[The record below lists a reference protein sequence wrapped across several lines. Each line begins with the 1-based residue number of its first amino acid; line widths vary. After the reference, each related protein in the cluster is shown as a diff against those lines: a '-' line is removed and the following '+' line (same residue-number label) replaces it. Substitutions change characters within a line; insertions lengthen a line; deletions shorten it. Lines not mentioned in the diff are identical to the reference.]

1 MRRSIFTLIELL
13 IVIAII
19 AILTSLLLP
28 ALNSA
33 RGKARD
39 ASCFNNLKQI
49 GIFLQMYL
57 ADRNDICP
65 TYASNGGGASKVQDA
80 LTPYLNSS
88 LSIYDGVHWDVK
100 RKRPRAVFDCPAQ
113 NNFVFVDS
121 GYAGRN
127 YWTQFYGVNVLAI
140 SNDIS
145 YYSKQTRIHSKITR
159 PSSRAFLFDI
169 DNKGEWQMGCA
180 IRKSD
185 IAITANRHSG
195 GTSLNILYCDGHTG
209 GLKYSLIPEKRT
221 IPPNGF
227 WGDSRGEQY

>member
-13 IVIAII
+13 VVIAII
-19 AILTSLLLP
+19 AILAALLLP

-33 RGKARD
+33 RAKARD
-39 ASCFNNLKQI
+39 VSCFNNQKQI
-49 GIFLQMYL
+49 GLFLQMYL

-65 TYASNGGGASKVQDA
+65 TYGSNGGGASKVQDA

-100 RKRPRAVFDCPAQ
+100 RKRPRQVFDCPSQ
-113 NNFVFVDS
+113 TNFVFVDS
-121 GYAGRN
+121 GYFGRN

-169 DNKGEWQMGCA
+169 DNKGEWKVGYA
-180 IRKSD
+180 IQKSS
-185 IAITANRHSG
+185 IAVSAYRHSNM
-195 GTSLNILYCDGHTG
+195 TSINVLYCDGHAG
-209 GLKYSLIPEKRT
+209 SIKYSLVPEKRST
-221 IPPNGF
+221 GTTGF

>member
-13 IVIAII
+13 VVIAII

-121 GYAGRN
+121 GYA
-127 YWTQFYGVNVLAI
+127 I